1 MCGIFSVIANSNT
14 YSPKFLKDVLETVSQ
29 FSEVRG
35 VDSSGICYIVE
46 QKKQISVTKGPV
58 KISDL
63 LKATGVASEILP
75 INDNVYFTF
84 GHTRLVTNGSQLLD
98 VNNQPVIKNGIVGVH
113 NGIIVNDNEIW
124 NQNPDLERQFEI
136 DTEVLISLLN
146 KKLDAGEPISH
157 ALRDVEKAVVGTLS
171 IALLFDDKNEFLVYS
186 NYGSFY
192 VLTDYKTL
200 FILAS
205 EKNILNR
212 LKKRFTV
219 LSNED
224 VFSLKQITPLTGYL
238 INVRDFQVNHFDLN
252 SNDYFSLTESNQKLE
267 IAIKNIH
274 SEKDQIDAVVD
285 PEKFRMNPV
294 FEKERD
300 LLEFNFDR
308 ISKLK
313 RCTKCI
319 LPETFPFIH
328 FDEQGVCNYCKNY
341 KIKNQ
346 PKPMEELFKLVEPY
360 RKKDGIPDVLIP
372 FSGGRDS
379 TLTLHLVKK
388 ELGLN
393 PIAFTYDWGMVT
405 DLARRNIARACGQLG
420 VEHIIVSADIKWKR
434 NNIRKNILAWMKK
447 PHLGMIPLFM
457 AGDKYFF
464 YYCDKVR
471 KQNDILLNIW
481 GINPLENTDFKV
493 GYAGL
498 APEFDK
504 KMIYSISLKNQL
516 NLFKFVGSNF
526 LLNTGYLN
534 SSLIDTF
541 GSFAS
546 RYFAR
551 RTDYFHM
558 FDYYRW
564 DEDQL
569 EQLLHNEYGWEKAI
583 DTPTT
588 WRIGDGTASFYNYV
602 YYTVGGFSE
611 YDTFRSNQVREG
623 MITRERALEL
633 VNIENRPR
641 YETLKWYLEIVGLDF
656 EPVVKVVNSIPKNY

>member
-1 MCGIFSVIANSNT
+1 MCGIFSVIANSKN
-14 YSPKFLKDVLETVSQ
+14 YDPKFLKDVLESVSQ

-35 VDSSGICYIVE
+35 VDSSGISFIDE
-46 QKKQISVTKGPV
+46 QKKQISVTKGPL

-63 LKATGVASEILP
+63 LKKTGVASQILP
-75 INDNVYFTF
+75 INDSVYFTF

-124 NQNPDLERQFEI
+124 DQNPDLERQFEI

-146 KKLDAGEPISH
+146 KKLDAGEPISN
-157 ALRDVEKAVVGTLS
+157 AVRDVEEAVVGTLS

-212 LKKRFTV
+212 LKNKFSD
-219 LSNED
+219 LSNEE
-224 VFSLKQITPLTGYL
+224 VFTLKQITPLTGYL
-238 INVRDFQVNHFDLN
+238 INIQDFKVNHFDLN
-252 SNDYFSLTESNQKLE
+252 SNDNFNLTASNQKLE
-267 IAIKNIH
+267 IEIKNIH

-285 PEKFRMNPV
+285 PEKFRLNPV

-308 ISKLK
+308 ISKLQ

-319 LPETFPFIH
+319 LPATFPFIH

-360 RKKDGIPDVLIP
+360 RKKNGIPDVLIP

-526 LLNTGYLN
+526 LLNSGYLN

-546 RYFAR
+546 RYFAK

-564 DEDQL
+564 DEDEL

-656 EPVVKVVNSIPKNY
+656 EPVIKVVNSIPKNY

>member
-1 MCGIFSVIANSNT
+1 MCGI
-14 YSPKFLKDVLETVSQ
+14 YSIISSFGASQ
-29 FSEVRG
+29 SKLLQELLFDLAKFSEVRG
-35 VDSSGICYIVE
+35 VDSSGICFIDE
-46 QKKQISVTKGPV
+46 AKQEYAVTKGPV
-58 KISDL
+58 RITELLRNTDL
-63 LKATGVASEILP
+63 VSNFRPSVNG
-75 INDNVYFTF
+75 NYFVF
-84 GHTRLVTNGSQLLD
+84 GHTRLVTNGSQLSD
-98 VNNQPVIKNGIVGVH
+98 DNNQPVIKSGIVGVH
-113 NGIIVNDNEIW
+113 NGIIVNDEDIW
-124 NQNPDLERQFEI
+124 STNPAIHREFEI
-136 DTEVLISLLN
+136 DTEAIISLLRN
-146 KKLDAGEPISH
+146 QLDQGNSIKDALSH
-157 ALRDVEKAVVGTLS
+157 IENEAYGTIS
-171 IALLFDDKNEFLVYS
+171 IACIFDDSSDFLVYS

-192 VLTDYKTL
+192 VLTDEATL

-212 LKKRFTV
+212 LAKKHRF
-219 LSNED
+219 LADKSKFN
-224 VFSLKQITPLTGYL
+224 LRQITPFTGYL
-238 INVRDFQVNHFDLN
+238 VNLENLRITNFDIKGESDFNLHKRDMRYNTSV
-252 SNDYFSLTESNQKLE
+252 
-267 IAIKNIH
+267 KNIH
-274 SEKDQIDAVVD
+274 SDEDQTPAVVD
-285 PEKFRMNPV
+285 PEKFRLNPI
-294 FEKERD
+294 FHNEKEM
-300 LLEFNFDR
+300 LQFNLEQT
-308 ISKLK
+308 SLLK

-319 LPETFPFIH
+319 LPETFPFIE
-328 FDEQGVCNYCKNY
+328 FDHDGVCNYCRNY

-346 PKPMEELFKLVEPY
+346 PKSIRDLYALVEPY
-360 RKKDGIPDVLIP
+360 RKKNGEPDVLIP

-393 PIAFTYDWGMVT
+393 PVAFTYDWGMVT
-405 DLARRNIARACGQLG
+405 DLARRNIARACGKLG

-434 NNIRKNILAWMKK
+434 ENIRKNISAWMKK

-504 KMIYSISLKNQL
+504 KLIYSISIKNQI
-516 NLFKFVGSNF
+516 NLFKFVGTNF
-526 LLNTGYLN
+526 LLNPGYLN
-534 SSLIDTF
+534 SSLFDTF

-546 RYFAR
+546 RYFAK
-551 RTDYFHM
+551 RTHYYHM

-569 EQLLHNEYGWEKAI
+569 EQLLLSEYGWEKAI

-611 YDTFRSNQVREG
+611 YDTFRSNQVRES
-623 MITRERALEL
+623 MITREKALEL

-641 YETLKWYLEIVGLDF
+641 YETLKWYLEIIGLEF
-656 EPVVKVVNSIPKNY
+656 EPVIKVINNIPKRY

>member
-1 MCGIFSVIANSNT
+1 MCGIFSVIARSDN
-14 YSPKFLKDVLETVSQ
+14 YELKFLEKLLTDVAT

-35 VDSSGICYIVE
+35 VDSSGFAMIDSGSDTIR
-46 QKKQISVTKGPV
+46 VTKGPV

-63 LKATGVASEILP
+63 MKQTGVVSQVRP
-75 INDNVYFTF
+75 IGDNIFFAF
-84 GHTRLVTNGSQLLD
+84 GHSRLVTNGSQLAD
-98 VNNQPVIKNGIVGVH
+98 VNNQPVIKDGIVGVH

-124 NQNPDLERQFEI
+124 SNHPELKREFEI
-136 DTEVLISLLN
+136 DTESLVSLLN
-146 KKLDAGEPISH
+146 LHLTIENDLIATLKKVESEIYGTISLA
-157 ALRDVEKAVVGTLS
+157 ALFK
-171 IALLFDDKNEFLVYS
+171 DKNEFLIYT

-192 VLTDYKTL
+192 SLTNEKDL

-205 EKNILNR
+205 EKNILNN
-212 LKKRFTV
+212 LVKKYQMLGDNSDFTIH
-219 LSNED
+219 
-224 VFSLKQITPLTGYL
+224 QITPRTGFLIDLTTMR
-238 INVRDFQVNHFDLN
+238 IKKFDLD
-252 SNDYFSLTESNQKLE
+252 SHSKIELTPSKVEYK
-267 IAIKNIH
+267 IKVDCIDSH
-274 SEKDQIDAVVD
+274 DDQISAVVD
-285 PEKFRMNPV
+285 PEKFRVNPL

-300 LLEFNFDR
+300 LLEFHIDR

-313 RCTKCI
+313 RCTKCV
-319 LPETFPFIH
+319 LPETFPYID
-328 FDEQGVCNYCKNY
+328 FDANGVCNYCRNY
-341 KIKNQ
+341 KVKNQ
-346 PKPMEELFKLVEPY
+346 PKPIEELFKLVEPY

-405 DLARRNIARACGQLG
+405 DLARRNIARACGKLG

-504 KMIYSISLKNQL
+504 KLIYSISMKNQI

-526 LLNTGYLN
+526 LMNPGYLN

-546 RYFAR
+546 RYLAK
-551 RTDYFHM
+551 RTDYYHM

-564 DEDQL
+564 DEDEL
-569 EQLLHNEYGWEKAI
+569 EQLLLSEYGWEKAI

-602 YYTVGGFSE
+602 YYNVGGFSE
-611 YDTFRSNQVREG
+611 YDTFRSNQIREG
-623 MITRERALEL
+623 MMTRDRALEL
-633 VNIENRPR
+633 VTIENRPR
-641 YETLKWYLEIVGLDF
+641 YETLKWYLEIVGLEF
-656 EPVVKVVNSIPKNY
+656 EPVVKVVNSIPKMY

>member
-341 KIKNQ
+341 KLKNQ

-388 ELGLN
+388 ELILN

-405 DLARRNIARACGQLG
+405 DLARRNIARACGKLG

-546 RYFAR
+546 RYFAK

-564 DEDQL
+564 DEDEL

-641 YETLKWYLEIVGLDF
+641 YETLKWYLEIIGLDF

>member
-1 MCGIFSVIANSNT
+1 M
-14 YSPKFLKDVLETVSQ
+14 
-29 FSEVRG
+29 
-35 VDSSGICYIVE
+35 
-46 QKKQISVTKGPV
+46 
-58 KISDL
+58 